1 MTKLHIQGI
10 ITQVVPFRNYD
21 AILTLFTPEEGLVKF
36 FHKGA
41 YSPKKQ
47 GGASAT
53 APLSV
58 VEVIYTKGRG
68 EMHPCSEVHV
78 LDHHLGLR
86 GQLATLETAC
96 ELIHTIM
103 ATQQQ
108 GKGAPDLYRLL
119 LIYLSRLSTSAA
131 PQTLAASFRL
141 KLLRYEGL
149 FAFLSHCS
157 ACAMELREAWVY
169 QSEAYCRT
177 HTPPEALSFTE
188 EERGI
193 VELLTF
199 GRDMNQLAALEITG
213 LLSNKVGRLFKDS
226 LR

>member
-1 MTKLHIQGI
+1 MTKLNIQGI
-10 ITQVVPFRNYD
+10 VTQVVPFSNYD

-41 YSPKKQ
+41 YSKKKQ
-47 GGASAT
+47 GGGAT
-53 APLSV
+53 PLAV
-58 VEVIYTKGRG
+58 VEATYAKGRG
-68 EMHPCSEVHV
+68 DMHPCSDLCV

-86 GQLATLETAC
+86 GRLATLETAC
-96 ELIHTIM
+96 DLLQTVM
-103 ATQQQ
+103 ATQQP

-119 LIYLSRLSTSAA
+119 LIYLNRLSTCTA
-131 PQTLAASFRL
+131 PHTLAASFRL

-157 ACAMELREAWVY
+157 SCAAELREAWVF
-169 QSEAYCRT
+169 QSEAYCRA

-199 GRDMNQLAALEITG
+199 GRDINQLASLEITG
-213 LLSNKVGRLFKDS
+213 ILSNKVNRLFKDS

>member
-1 MTKLHIQGI
+1 MTKLTIQGI

-21 AILTLFTPEEGLVKF
+21 AIITLFTPEEGIAKF

-41 YSPKKQ
+41 YSPKKHGG
-47 GGASAT
+47 GGAVT
-53 APLSV
+53 PLSV

-68 EMHPCSEVHV
+68 DMHPCSEVNV
-78 LDHHLGLR
+78 IDHHIGLR
-86 GQLATLETAC
+86 GQLSTLETAC
-96 ELIHTIM
+96 DLIHTIM
-103 ATQQQ
+103 ATQQP
-108 GKGAPDLYRLL
+108 GKSAPDLYRLL
-119 LIYLSRLSTSAA
+119 LIFLSRLSTSAT
-131 PQTLAASFRL
+131 PHTLAASFRL

-157 ACAMELREAWVY
+157 ACAVELREAWVY
-169 QSEAYCRT
+169 QSEAYCRS

-193 VELLTF
+193 VELLTY

-213 LLSNKVGRLFKDS
+213 LLSNKISRLFKDS